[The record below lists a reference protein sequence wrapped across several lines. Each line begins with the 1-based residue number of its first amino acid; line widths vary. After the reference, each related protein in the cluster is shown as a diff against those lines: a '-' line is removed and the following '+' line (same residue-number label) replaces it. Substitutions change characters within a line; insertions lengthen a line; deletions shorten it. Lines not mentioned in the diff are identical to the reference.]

1 MAPATEKV
9 VFDREGLLERLGGD
23 DELLTELLGIFLE
36 ECREMLA
43 GVESAVEAG
52 DAHRIERSA
61 HSFKGA
67 LLNISADEAAERAL
81 QLEQVGSAGELELAS
96 SLLEDLQ
103 EEVQRL
109 EQELRAA

>member
-1 MAPATEKV
+1 MTPATDQV

-23 DELLTELLGIFLE
+23 GELLTELLGIFLE
-36 ECREMLA
+36 ECREMLT

-81 QLEQVGSAGELELAS
+81 QLEQVGRAGELELAS

-109 EQELRAA
+109 EQELHAP